1 MFYLSAITGIGE
13 EDLIRRNA
21 RTDASSV
28 TATRTISHPSRA
40 SERIWA
46 MVARTS
52 RVSVFVMLWT
62 ETGALPP
69 TYTFPTRI
77 RRGVLP
83 FFHLGVS
90 YNGGREER
98 VEDV

>member
-1 MFYLSAITGIGE
+1 
-13 EDLIRRNA
+13 LIRRNA
-21 RTDASSV
+21 RTDASSG

-52 RVSVFVMLWT
+52 RVFVFVMLWT

-77 RRGVLP
+77 RRVFL
-83 FFHLGVS
+83 LLIIVRITIS
-90 YNGGREER
+90 EEREER
-98 VEDV
+98 RR

>member
-1 MFYLSAITGIGE
+1 M
-13 EDLIRRNA
+13 IRRNA
-21 RTDASSV
+21 CTDASSV

-40 SERIWA
+40 SERIWE
-46 MVARTS
+46 MLARTS

-77 RRGVLP
+77 RRVFL
-83 FFHLGVS
+83 LLIIVWITIS
-90 YNGGREER
+90 EER
-98 VEDV
+98 EKRRR